1 MATARILVVDDEPLM
16 ERLIRQ
22 RFRQHIRQKT
32 YEFVFAK
39 HGLEAFEIVQSNPDI
54 HIVLCDINMPQ
65 MDGLTFLGKLKEWDT
80 PLRTIMVSAYG
91 DMPNIRMSMNLGAF
105 DFVTKPVDFDDLEVT
120 IGKTWEVVQKLIDAG
135 QVQELQLSNE
145 QLKALDQLKSRL
157 FTNISHELRT
167 PLTIITGMADQIE
180 KQPDQWLDKGL
191 QMIKRNG
198 HSLLHL
204 VNQILD
210 LRKLEMGKLSVQMIQ
225 SDIIPFLAELVNA
238 FQSYAEYQDVTLNW
252 ECGTPTLVMDFD
264 QEKVIRILSNL
275 LANAIK
281 YNKAGGQVWVKVQPQ
296 GNQQLKIIVQDS
308 GIGIKSSQLPQIFDR
323 FYQVTDDISTK
334 ENENRASP
342 GTGIGLTIVKEFVEI
357 LQGEITVD
365 SIYGEGATFTLL
377 LPITNEATMVAKP
390 SINPYAIEN
399 QALAVTKNQ
408 YSVWKNEGEDSLP
421 HLLLVEDNEDLIAY
435 LSSLLAGKYRLSIAK
450 DGQAGID
457 LAFEQVPDLIISDV
471 MMPLKDGYELCLT
484 LKQDQRT
491 SHIPIILLTAQA
503 DDEAR
508 LSGLKMGADA
518 YLTKPF
524 NEEEL
529 FIRLDKLHELRKR
542 LQEKYGNIDGQFQD
556 RDNLED
562 SFISSIRKAIEENLD
577 DEYFGIQ
584 ELCKTIGMSRA
595 QLHRKIK
602 ALTGLS
608 TSIYIRSIRL
618 HHAKRLLQ
626 KAELNIAQVA
636 YEVGFRDPKYFSR
649 TFSEAFG
656 QSPKEF
662 RGNL

>member
-39 HGLEAFEIVQSNPDI
+39 HGLEAFDIVQSNPDI

-65 MDGLTFLGKLKEWDT
+65 MDGLTFLGKLKGWDT

-120 IGKTWEVVQKLIDAG
+120 IEKTWEVVQKLIDAD
-135 QVQELQLSNE
+135 QVQELQVSNE

-191 QMIKRNG
+191 EMIKRNSHG
-198 HSLLHL
+198 LLHL

-210 LRKLEMGKLSVQMIQ
+210 LRKLEMGKLSANMIQ
-225 SDIIPFLAELVNA
+225 SDIVPFLAELVNA
-238 FQSYAEYQDVTLNW
+238 FQSYAEYQDVQLNW
-252 ECGTPTLVMDFD
+252 ECERSTLVMDFD
-264 QEKVIRILSNL
+264 QEKIIRILSNL

-281 YNKAGGQVWVKVQPQ
+281 YNKAGGQVWVKVQQ
-296 GNQQLKIIVQDS
+296 QTQQQLTVIVQDS
-308 GIGIKSSQLPQIFDR
+308 GIGIKPDQLPQIFDR
-323 FYQVTDDISTK
+323 FYQVTDVVPPMGHASHT
-334 ENENRASP
+334 SP

-357 LQGEITVD
+357 LQGEIAVD
-365 SIYGEGATFTLL
+365 STYGEGTTFTLS
-377 LPITNEATMVAKP
+377 LPITHEAPLVTQP
-390 SINPYAIEN
+390 SISPHVVEN
-399 QALAVTKNQ
+399 QTLAGVKKQ
-408 YSVWKNEGEDSLP
+408 YGVWQQEGEDTLP
-421 HLLLVEDNEDLIAY
+421 HLLVVEDNEDLTAY
-435 LSSLLAGKYRLSIAK
+435 LSALLAGKYNLSIAK

-457 LAFEQVPDLIISDV
+457 LAFEQVPDLVISDV

-491 SHIPIILLTAQA
+491 SHIPIVLLTAQA

-529 FIRLDKLHELRKR
+529 FIRLDKLHELRQR
-542 LQEKYGNIDGQFQD
+542 LQQKYSNIDGQFQGS
-556 RDNLED
+556 DNLED
-562 SFISSIRKAIEENLD
+562 SFMTSIRQAIEQNLD

-626 KAELNIAQVA
+626 NSDLNIAQVA

-662 RGNL
+662 RSH